1 VRLLAAALALLTSG
15 TVSPTAVAFRRHEV
29 GVPLANRNLASIDG
43 KRIPILADGKVSV
56 IVFARTGQERSE
68 TVLRQLAQLEGEVAA
83 KPVRLVLIFS
93 DTESKDD
100 VRALVQATGVKMP
113 VLVDEADALYGDLGV
128 AMHPSAGI
136 FGKDRKLVGFQPFR
150 QINYLDAMR
159 GRVRFAL
166 GEIDEAALAT
176 ILDPPPTPLL
186 STGGGRAKARLKLAR
201 TLLAS
206 GMVDGA
212 IENARAGIA
221 LEPELADAHVALA
234 EALAKGGKCDE
245 SAREI
250 AAARRLPGGA
260 DVHAPPCP
268 AR

>member
-15 TVSPTAVAFRRHEV
+15 TVSPTALAFRRHEI
-29 GVPLANRNLASIDG
+29 GVPLANRNLPSIDG
-43 KRIPILADGKVSV
+43 KRTPILAEGKVSV

-83 KPVRLVLIFS
+83 KPVRFAVIFS
-93 DTESKDD
+93 DTEAKDD

-113 VLVDEADALYGDLGV
+113 VLVDEADALYGELGV

-166 GEIDEAALAT
+166 GEIDEAALAS
-176 ILDPPPTPLL
+176 ILDPPATPL
-186 STGGGRAKARLKLAR
+186 STGGSRAKARLKLAR

-206 GMVDGA
+206 GMVDAA

-221 LEPELADAHVALA
+221 LEPELPDAHVALA
-234 EALAKGGKCDE
+234 EALAKGGRCDE

-260 DVHAPPCP
+260 DVRSPPCP